1 MLPEPQSDW
10 ALFLDVD
17 GTLVEIAETP
27 DGVEPDKRLPRVLTE
42 ISRILDGAVALIS
55 GRPVETLDMFFA
67 PLRIPSAGLHGLE
80 YRDADG
86 VMHRPPIS
94 PSIRAATEAAR
105 EFADG
110 HPDVLI
116 EDKGTT
122 VALHYRQNPALER
135 DVVAFGEAQVR
146 RFADIQLQLGKMVVE
161 LRPNGNDKGSAIR
174 RFMEMPPF
182 EGRTPVFIGDDV
194 TDEAGFKVV
203 NDLGGHSIRVGNG
216 FPTAARFQ
224 IADVASLHQWLL
236 AWAEPVDG

>member
-27 DGVEPDKRLPRVLTE
+27 DGVEPDKRLPAVLTG

-67 PLRIPSAGLHGLE
+67 PLRLPSAGLHGLE
-80 YRDADG
+80 YRGADG
-86 VMHRPPIS
+86 AMHRPPVS
-94 PSIRAATEAAR
+94 PSIRAATEAAKV
-105 EFADG
+105 FASE

-135 DVVAFGEAQVR
+135 DVAAFAEAQAQH
-146 RFADIQLQLGKMVVE
+146 FTDIQLQTGKMVVE
-161 LRPNGNDKGSAIR
+161 LRPNGSDKGAAIR

-216 FPTAARFQ
+216 SPTAARFQ
-224 IADVASLHQWLL
+224 IADVSSLHQWLL
-236 AWAEPVDG
+236 AWVEPVDG